1 MPNYQNCPPLN
12 LPYSNRDYTF
22 ARNNNGGSATGHDSA
37 RFLKILSQASAFLL
51 WPMAGALRMGWSLS
65 RQRQV
70 DPRSPQ
76 SFVAGHPT
84 SNNRDPF
91 TYINHVQNWPPVVS
105 LPSWP
110 VCPAELCKSWN
121 APRGLGLLRVPRKPG
136 GCHIGKRSG
145 HVAAI
150 AVWRSGNLITLFA
163 DDDETLTPCEF
174 RRGTGERHRGHAQQ
188 QGINQRGERR
198 WY

>member
-12 LPYSNRDYTF
+12 LPCSNRDYTF

-51 WPMAGALRMGWSLS
+51 WPMAGALRMVWSLS

-110 VCPAELCKSWN
+110 VCPAELQVLECASGTRPTSCPPQARRLPYRKTFR
-121 APRGLGLLRVPRKPG
+121 PRCSHRCMALWKPDHPL
-136 GCHIGKRSG
+136 CR
-145 HVAAI
+145 
-150 AVWRSGNLITLFA
+150 
-163 DDDETLTPCEF
+163 
-174 RRGTGERHRGHAQQ
+174 
-188 QGINQRGERR
+188 
-198 WY
+198 